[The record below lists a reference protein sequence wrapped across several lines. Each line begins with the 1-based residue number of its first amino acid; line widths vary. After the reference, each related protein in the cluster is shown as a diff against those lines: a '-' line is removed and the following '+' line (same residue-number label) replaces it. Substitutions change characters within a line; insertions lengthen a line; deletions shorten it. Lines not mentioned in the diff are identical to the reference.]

1 MKDGYRYEDG
11 KVFVTDYSNGNERK
25 IEIRHYQDN
34 IDEILI
40 TENVLEK
47 LNSEYRM
54 VNEIYEE
61 DLNKMENL
69 KSTIGAAFACV
80 GMVTLFVGGLIS
92 LLSSSWLPLFLI
104 FAILLGVVYKFS
116 IINIIEEIKELKKT
130 LNGYDFTIESMEK
143 EIEKQMK
150 KLKELEDNITREK
163 IDNDNEDKNRIQRGE
178 YIQLDYVGRLKE
190 LREYLS
196 ACYAVGCLQDYLPN
210 SMNDF
215 VNGNT
220 KELSKDFVNFE
231 KVKVLRKKFDDRM
244 EDR

>member
-47 LNSEYRM
+47 LNSEY
-54 VNEIYEE
+54 
-61 DLNKMENL
+61 NKMIDIYNEDNINLQGL
-69 KSTIGAAFACV
+69 KSAIPMAFLCVLMGTIIF
-80 GMVTLFVGGLIS
+80 GGLIS
-92 LLSSSWLPLFLI
+92 LLFTSWLPLFLI

-163 IDNDNEDKNRIQRGE
+163 IDNDNEDKNKIQRGE

>member
-1 MKDGYRYEDG
+1 MKDGYRYQDG

-34 IDEILI
+34 IEEILI

-47 LNSEYRM
+47 LNSEY
-54 VNEIYEE
+54 
-61 DLNKMENL
+61 NKMIDIYNEDNINLQGL
-69 KSTIGAAFACV
+69 KSAIPMAFLCV
-80 GMVTLFVGGLIS
+80 LMGTVIFGGLIS
-92 LLSSSWLPLFLI
+92 LLFTSWLPLFLI

-163 IDNDNEDKNRIQRGE
+163 IDNDNEDKNRIQSGE
-178 YIQLDYVGRLKE
+178 YIQLDYVDRLKE

-220 KELSKDFVNFE
+220 KELSKDFVSFE

>member
-1 MKDGYRYEDG
+1 MKDGYRYQDG

-34 IDEILI
+34 IEEILI

-47 LNSEYRM
+47 LNSEY
-54 VNEIYEE
+54 
-61 DLNKMENL
+61 NKMIDIYNEDNINLQGL
-69 KSTIGAAFACV
+69 KSAIPMAFLCV
-80 GMVTLFVGGLIS
+80 LMGTVIFGGLIS
-92 LLSSSWLPLFLI
+92 LLFTSWLPLFLI

-163 IDNDNEDKNRIQRGE
+163 IDNDNEDKNRIQSGE
-178 YIQLDYVGRLKE
+178 YIQLDYVDRLKE